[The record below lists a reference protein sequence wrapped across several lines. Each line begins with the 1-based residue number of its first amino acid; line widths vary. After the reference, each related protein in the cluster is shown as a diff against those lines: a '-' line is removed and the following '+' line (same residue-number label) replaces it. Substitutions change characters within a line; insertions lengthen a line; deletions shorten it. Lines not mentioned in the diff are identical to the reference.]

1 MSSGDGAG
9 WSITIARRC
18 ERRCRT
24 YSLQWRN
31 LHGGRKSE
39 SESESR
45 DLALFPFLAVQARR
59 FGRDLYSTG
68 PCSLSLRRD
77 NRKEKKRQ
85 CLSCKGESIFRSTPR
100 RSQLQIRH
108 LVFVPKKSRRQP
120 IRNDPWRHARTVRSR
135 SSARVDSDH
144 RVGPSRQDRC
154 KKGKNELRRALTSA
168 QPVWWSPRS
177 TGSKKDIGSAD

>member
-1 MSSGDGAG
+1 MARGGPLQSPAGVKDAVVRTVFSGEICTGAG
-9 WSITIARRC
+9 NPSPNRSLGTLH
-18 ERRCRT
+18 
-24 YSLQWRN
+24 YSLFWQS
-31 LHGGRKSE
+31 K
-39 SESESR
+39 
-45 DLALFPFLAVQARR
+45 LAGSAGTCTQPVLV
-59 FGRDLYSTG
+59 
-68 PCSLSLRRD
+68 LSLRRD
-77 NRKEKKRQ
+77 DRKEKKRQ